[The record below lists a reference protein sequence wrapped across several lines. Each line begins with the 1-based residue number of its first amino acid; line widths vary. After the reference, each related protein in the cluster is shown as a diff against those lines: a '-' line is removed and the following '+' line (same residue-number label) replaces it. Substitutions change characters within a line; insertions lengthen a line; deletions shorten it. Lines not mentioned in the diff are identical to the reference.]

1 MWVMRCVA
9 FWLGVGCLLLPWQ
22 SLASDEFD
30 AGHAPF
36 AITVAGKQIAYRDFV
51 RLVMPGDTV
60 TVKVP
65 AAEEAHQ
72 RFTLL
77 LDGQPQPARSPGVWR
92 WQAPE
97 AGGVQQVRVRRA
109 DGEVVQVHVLVMR
122 PLEAVRGQYLNGYR
136 IGSYPSTPLN
146 GNSIYLPPPGLIEV
160 TESMLDIRVSPHFT
174 LGQFLCKQQ
183 PDAWPKYMVLREPL
197 LVKLELLLEEVNR
210 RGIRTDSFVV
220 MSGFRTPWY
229 NATIGNGAYS
239 RHIWGG
245 AADIYIDTDGSGRM
259 DDLNG
264 DGKLDM
270 ADARV
275 LHDIAESLFAEPLFS
290 RLRGGLGL
298 YGPRSHRGAFLHVDA
313 RGHEARWA
321 IP

>member
-1 MWVMRCVA
+1 MWVMRCVLVWCLTMP
-9 FWLGVGCLLLPWQ
+9 FWAV
-22 SLASDEFD
+22 AAADFD

-36 AITVAGKQIAYRDFV
+36 SINVSGKDIAYRDFV
-51 RLVMPGDTV
+51 RLAMPGEQV
-60 TVKVP
+60 IVRVP
-65 AAEEAHQ
+65 AAESG
-72 RFTLL
+72 RTSFTLL
-77 LDGQPQPARSPGVWR
+77 LDGQPQPARSPGLWR
-92 WQAPE
+92 WRVPE
-97 AGGVQQVRVRRA
+97 RPGVQQLRVRRA
-109 DGEVVQVHVLVMR
+109 DGEQVQVHVFIMR
-122 PLEAVRGQYLNGYR
+122 PLNDVNGQYLNGYR
-136 IGSYPSTPLN
+136 VGSYPASPLH
-146 GNSIYLPPPGLIEV
+146 GNPVYLPPAGFIEV
-160 TESMLDIRVSPHFT
+160 TEEMLDIRLSPHFT

-183 PDAWPKYMVLREPL
+183 ADAWPKYMALREPL

-210 RGIRTDSFVV
+210 RGIRTESFVV

-229 NATIGNGAYS
+229 NANIGNGTYS

-245 AADIYIDTDGSGRM
+245 AADIYIDTNGSGRM

-270 ADARV
+270 ADAQV

-290 RLRGGLGL
+290 RLSGGLGL
-298 YGPRSHRGAFLHVDA
+298 YGARAHRGAFLHVDA